1 MKTMFKLLVVLALLA
16 AALPAAA
23 DTILVLGR
31 APLGANEAAAKK
43 AAVADALSRA
53 VARAATTSLD
63 PVTLRNNLAVLDQQ
77 VLSDAKR
84 YITNYTL
91 TASAPSGEDFLAL
104 VSVTIDQ
111 RALTRSLIR
120 AALKLPTSHMG
131 AVLVMVSEET
141 APGRPPVYWW
151 SGLPGAPDAPAPLA
165 KVIKRMGV
173 RIVNPQPLKA
183 LLTPDMRQPV
193 LSEAQALE
201 FARQVGAQVVL
212 LGSIRT
218 YPLVTQEQV
227 TPPPLV
233 QLLAIDARS
242 GQVMAIEELEGP
254 AFHTTPPAEEYS
266 KILGMVET
274 SVRNLMA
281 QLSAKLAEA
290 SAQSKEITLK
300 VSGVRS
306 LPQLMRLETALRSLP
321 DLVEKVQRVSA
332 GAGKATFAITLK
344 GTPSQLADQ
353 LMVQDYGDFL
363 VNVVEQDSRNVEAVI
378 IPRQPGGAPAM
389 APKQPEAQY
398 KTFKGAPSAAIGLGG
413 KPESPQKGVQGAPS
427 AAIGRTGE
435 SESQGK
441 AIKGTPSAPGG
452 TVTHPGS
459 QDKPAGQQ
467 KFPWEQQ
474 QGQQPQTQP
483 QQAAPQP
490 DATPAP
496 PAAQPATPSG
506 QQKYPWEQQQGQQ
519 PQPQKKESATQP
531 GTAPA
536 KPAAPMKFP
545 WEQNQNQAAPS
556 APAGASGQ

>member
-16 AALPAAA
+16 TALPAAA

-53 VARAATTSLD
+53 VARAASTSLD

-91 TASAPSGEDFLAL
+91 VASAPSGGDFLAL
-104 VSVTIDQ
+104 VQVTIDQ

-151 SGLPGAPDAPAPLA
+151 SGLPGAPDAPAPLV

-218 YPLVTQEQV
+218 YPLVTPDQV

-233 QLLAIDARS
+233 QLLAIDSRS
-242 GQVMAIEELEGP
+242 GEVMAIEELEGP
-254 AFHTTPPAEEYS
+254 SFHTTPPAEEYS
-266 KILGMVET
+266 KILGQVET

-290 SAQSKEITLK
+290 ATQSKEITLK

-306 LPQLMRLETALRSLP
+306 LPQLMRLETTLRSLG

-332 GAGKATFAITLK
+332 GAGKATFAVTLK
-344 GTPSQLADQ
+344 GTPSQMADQ
-353 LMVQDYGDFL
+353 LMVQNYGDFL

-378 IPRQPGGAPAM
+378 IPRQPGAAPAA
-389 APKQPEAQY
+389 APKQPEPQH
-398 KTFKGAPSAAIGLGG
+398 KTFEGAPSAAIGLGG
-413 KPESPQKGVQGAPS
+413 KPGAQQKDVQGAPS
-427 AAIGRTGE
+427 AAIGQAGE
-435 SESQGK
+435 SGAQGK
-441 AIKGTPSAPGG
+441 AIEGAPSAPGG
-452 TVTHPGS
+452 IVTRPGS

-474 QGQQPQTQP
+474 QNQPSQTQKP
-483 QQAAPQP
+483 QAAPQP
-490 DATPAP
+490 GAA
-496 PAAQPATPSG
+496 PAAPAK

-519 PQPQKKESATQP
+519 PQTQQKESAPQP
-531 GTAPA
+531 GAT
-536 KPAAPMKFP
+536 PAAPMKFP
-545 WEQNQNQAAPS
+545 WEKGQN
-556 APAGASGQ
+556 